1 MSGEEAKRRYV
12 DLLSEVLPEW
22 KQWSADHAP
31 RTSSDESE
39 ADRLVEAFKARLNSS
54 TSTQFSRL

>member
-22 KQWSADHAP
+22 KKWSTDHGKGGEEH
-31 RTSSDESE
+31 ESE
-39 ADRLVEAFKARLNSS
+39 ADRLVKAFKARMASNN
-54 TSTQFSRL
+54 STQFSRL